1 MNRVHS
7 SLTVVNERFQ
17 RVREKAALLF
27 ERDES
32 FRDLCEDYEA
42 CATTVARLETRGLS
56 SEAMRREYA
65 ALLLRLERE
74 LLRYL
79 EEHPA
84 REES

>member
-7 SLTVVNERFQ
+7 SLLVVNERFQ
-17 RVREKAALLF
+17 RVREQTALLF
-27 ERDES
+27 ERDEN
-32 FRDLCEDYEA
+32 FRDLCDDYEA
-42 CATTVARLETRGLS
+42 CAKTVARLESCRST
-56 SEAMRREYA
+56 SEGMRSEYA

-84 REES
+84 RRES

>member
-1 MNRVHS
+1 
-7 SLTVVNERFQ
+7 VNERFQ
-17 RVREKAALLF
+17 QVREQTAVLF

-32 FRDLCEDYEA
+32 FRDLCEDYEV
-42 CATTVARLETRGLS
+42 CAKTVARLESCRVTAQGIRS
-56 SEAMRREYA
+56 EYA